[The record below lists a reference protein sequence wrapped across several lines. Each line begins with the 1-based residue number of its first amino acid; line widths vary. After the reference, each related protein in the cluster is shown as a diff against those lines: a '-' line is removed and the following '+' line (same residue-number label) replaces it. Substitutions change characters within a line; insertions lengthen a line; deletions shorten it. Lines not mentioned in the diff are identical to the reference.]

1 MGVWCQWKHACFAR
15 RNSRFESEHIHAEP
29 FGVHICP
36 DRLLA
41 KTLGFQPGK
50 QSSILCR
57 DASIASVAK
66 RPPQTRLFSL
76 RSKTLLREKATN
88 PSEVAQLAERSTV
101 NREVEG
107 SNPSPGAQASLAK
120 LVNAAGLDPVVARLV
135 GSTPTESTHT
145 PWRVLARRD
154 RTRRNPQGSQ

>member
-76 RSKTLLREKATN
+76 RSSERGRTN
-88 PSEVAQLAERSTV
+88 QCEVTQLAECSVVTRGV
-101 NREVEG
+101 GG
-107 SNPSPGAQASLAK
+107 SNPPFAAHAFLAK